1 MFTLQDLSPEAAH
14 LCLDVEK
21 FIRRE
26 LDLEVQGKT
35 ILIAFS
41 GGVDST
47 GLALFCRIMQ
57 DRWQSRVFA
66 AHLDHNLREDSGPQA
81 KAARQTCTSLAIPCI
96 LGSTRVRTYAAR
108 IGLGIEEA
116 GRRLR
121 YRFLRGVLRK
131 TGADLL
137 LTGHHLNDLAE
148 DSILRQLRGTGWP
161 ALAGMEA
168 WNPESTL
175 LRPFLLTP
183 KARLVCFVRELG
195 LSWQEDRSNLDPDY
209 KRNRIRQNILPGLLA
224 ENPNYLQSVAQ
235 LWRQARLD
243 DTFWTVKLHEL
254 GRFERTGPS
263 RISIDRAGLEE
274 NLPALR
280 LRWYRDIVQRLGP
293 GQPRA
298 DALFNL
304 DRAWTRKSWGK
315 VVEFPGGKRA
325 EVRPE
330 GIRFSSECKNPNP
343 DS

>member
-14 LCLDVEK
+14 LCLDVEN

-26 LDLEVQGKT
+26 LHLDMQGKT

-57 DRWQSRVFA
+57 DRWQGRVFG

-81 KAARQTCTSLAIPCI
+81 RAARQTCSWLAIPCI
-96 LGSTRVRTYAAR
+96 LGSSRVRTYAAR
-108 IGLGIEEA
+108 VGLGIEEA

-168 WNPESTL
+168 WNPESAL
-175 LRPFLLTP
+175 LRPFLLIP
-183 KARLVCFVRELG
+183 KARLVRFVRELG
-195 LSWQEDRSNLDPDY
+195 LSWQEDRSNLDPGY

-243 DTFWTVKLHEL
+243 ATFWTAKLHEL
-254 GRFERTGPS
+254 GRFERTGPG
-263 RISIDRAGLEE
+263 RISIDRAGLKQS
-274 NLPALR
+274 PSALR

-293 GQPRA
+293 GQPRT

-304 DRAWTRKSWGK
+304 DRAWRQGSTGK
-315 VVEFPGGKRA
+315 ILQFPGGKRA
-325 EVRPE
+325 EVSSD
-330 GIRFSSECKNPNP
+330 GIRFSSE
-343 DS
+343 